1 MSENASLKN
10 GSEKKNG
17 PKIAVVIGSGG
28 IKPMAAIP
36 LFEFLDEAGIDIDLI
51 VGCSGGAIVAG
62 MRGIGY
68 SSAEMKDLIS
78 QHLNKNLFS
87 NVDYRTLLGIAKL
100 PFGKFNKTSGILKPE
115 KLKKVLHT
123 IYKDKNIED
132 MKIKTL
138 IQVTDVDTGEGVVLE
153 KGNIADAVYGSA
165 AQFPFFPP
173 INVGNKWFVDGVYSA
188 PLPVLEAIK
197 RDMDVIIAVAIEQQV
212 KLKSTSFIEYFHHFI
227 SRSYTSTQKKQMA
240 LAIDL
245 HHHEIVILNVHFDEV
260 INMWEIDKLPLIME
274 TGRKVIDS
282 RKEDILSAINE
293 YKNKKQKD

>member
-1 MSENASLKN
+1 
-10 GSEKKNG
+10 
-17 PKIAVVIGSGG
+17 
-28 IKPMAAIP
+28 MAAIP
-36 LFEFLDEAGIDIDLI
+36 LFEFLDEAGINIDLI

-62 MRGIGY
+62 MRGVGY
-68 SSAEMKDLIS
+68 TPAEMKELIS
-78 QHLNKNLFS
+78 RHLNKSLFS
-87 NVDYRTLLGIAKL
+87 QVDYRTLLGIAKL
-100 PFGKFNKTSGILKPE
+100 PFGKFNKTSGILKPDR
-115 KLKKVLHT
+115 LKKVLNT
-123 IYKDKNIED
+123 IYKNKGIED
-132 MKIKTL
+132 LNVKTL

-153 KGNIADAVYGSA
+153 KGSVADAVYGSA

-173 INVGNKWFVDGVYSA
+173 INVGDKWFVDGVYSA

-260 INMWEIDKLPLIME
+260 INMWDIEKLPVIME
-274 TGRKVIDS
+274 TGKRVIDS
-282 RKEDILSAINE
+282 KKEEILCAINE
-293 YKNKKQKD
+293 FKRRNRP